1 MWLGAR
7 KGGEG
12 RESFAWDDGSRWE
25 YTGAWLGGVHLEHH
39 HHLVLHHH
47 HHHPEH
53 HHSTGGEGGPGLAC
67 LHHLLPLQEIDT
79 RAGKIVEGVIISNI
93 SMVGCNHVF

>member
-39 HHLVLHHH
+39 HHLVHHH
-47 HHHPEH
+47 HHHHLEH

-67 LHHLLPLQEIDT
+67 LLLFYTGEWVDFSCASTTYCLC
-79 RAGKIVEGVIISNI
+79 RR
-93 SMVGCNHVF
+93 